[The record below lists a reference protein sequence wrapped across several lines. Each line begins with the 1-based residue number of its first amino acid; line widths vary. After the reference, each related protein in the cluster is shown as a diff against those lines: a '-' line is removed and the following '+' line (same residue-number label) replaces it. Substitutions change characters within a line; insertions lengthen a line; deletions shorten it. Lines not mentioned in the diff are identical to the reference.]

1 MKIRTDFVTNSSSS
15 SFCTVIV
22 ELEDRKIEYV
32 ADEWGEWELTVAK
45 DLNVSEL
52 YNIKTVEDLIKA
64 IDGMLYDRIEYNEY
78 SDDNEQ
84 NKFLTYAINEFG
96 SKNAERFIDE
106 LKSIKDITKLLKIS
120 IEQSEWNWGEG
131 RVWEKTESGR
141 EIEIGFNDYDRYEY
155 DFTKKETS
163 EKHRKEVDDVLVKN
177 EGGKYEDL
185 VEYRKDEDIMKA
197 VRRRM

>member
-22 ELEDRKIEYV
+22 ELDDEKIEYHTS
-32 ADEWGEWELTVAK
+32 EWELVAAK

-52 YNIKTVEDLIKA
+52 NSIKNAEDLIKA
-64 IDGMLYDRIEYNEY
+64 INGMLYDRIEYDEY

-84 NKFLTYAINEFG
+84 NRFLTYAINEFG
-96 SKNAERFIDE
+96 SEDVEKFIDE

-131 RVWEKTESGR
+131 RVWAKTESGR

-155 DFTKKETS
+155 DFVKKETS
-163 EKHRKEVDDVLVKN
+163 EKHWKEVDDVLVKN
-177 EGGKYEDL
+177 EEGKYEDL
-185 VEYRKDEDIMKA
+185 VEYRNDEDIMKA
-197 VRRRM
+197 VEENM

>member
-22 ELEDRKIEYV
+22 ELDDRKIEYRTS
-32 ADEWGEWELTVAK
+32 EWKLTAAK

-52 YNIKTVEDLIKA
+52 NSVKNVEELIKA
-64 IDGMLYDRIEYNEY
+64 IDGMLYDWFEYDED

-84 NKFLTYAINEFG
+84 NRFLTLAINQYG
-96 SKNAERFIDE
+96 SEDAEKFIDE

-131 RVWEKTESGR
+131 RVRAKTESGR

-155 DFTKKETS
+155 DFAKKETS
-163 EKHRKEVDDVLVKN
+163 KKHWKEVDDVLVKN
-177 EGGKYEDL
+177 EEGKYEDL
-185 VEYRKDEDIMKA
+185 VEYRKDKDIMKA
-197 VRRRM
+197 VEESM